1 MKPSRTLL
9 CVLLGC
15 AISTSYAYAAKPKT
29 IKAWEQC
36 RDKAEASVD
45 QQEVGIAGV
54 ESAILETCGEP
65 PAKEPNGI
73 TGIVGVSPYD
83 LVRSKAWK
91 SKFVAI
97 TQGKYESFVER
108 LSVTSVTT
116 LEDGWVVGDGLAP
129 HMGGSDEAALAIN
142 IETGEVYAAILEDS
156 KSIYGFGFGS
166 SWENAPK
173 YIKEW
178 AAAHQQPN

>member
-1 MKPSRTLL
+1 MYALF
-9 CVLLGC
+9 GC
-15 AISTSYAYAAKPKT
+15 IISTSSAYAAKPKT
-29 IKAWEQC
+29 LKAWEQC

-45 QQEVGIAGV
+45 QQEVGIAGI
-54 ESAILETCGEP
+54 EYEIKTQCGEP

-108 LSVTSVTT
+108 LSVTGVTT

-129 HMGGSDEAALAIN
+129 HMGGSDEAAIAIN
-142 IETGEVYAAILEDS
+142 IETGEVYAATLEDS

-173 YIKEW
+173 FIKEW
-178 AAAHQQPN
+178 AADHQHNQ